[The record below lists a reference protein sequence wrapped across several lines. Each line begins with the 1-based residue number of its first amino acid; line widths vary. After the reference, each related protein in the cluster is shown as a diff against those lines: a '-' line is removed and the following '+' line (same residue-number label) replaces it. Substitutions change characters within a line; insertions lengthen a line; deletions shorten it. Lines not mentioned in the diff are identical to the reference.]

1 MKFENLPSFSSVG
14 PLHLEET
21 DEDPNDEKSLKV
33 KRSILLTVNAL
44 TDQGKTW
51 THLLKHYLS
60 LQLYFQDQNVWI
72 RMLVYHLR
80 WVDII

>member
-1 MKFENLPSFSSVG
+1 VKFENLPSFSSVG

-51 THLLKHYLS
+51 TH
-60 LQLYFQDQNVWI
+60 
-72 RMLVYHLR
+72 
-80 WVDII
+80 